1 MKQVT
6 VTLTLPD
13 GKRKYYRG
21 ATRREAEAKRLA
33 DQILIAQGVVI
44 DDNSRVSDVA
54 ELWYRLNVGDRD
66 LHTKSKE
73 AVRGTLDRYILPA
86 IGDLR
91 VKDVKPVAIREL
103 MNGLSDMSR
112 STQSKVLSALK
123 GIFSC
128 AVENGMIIRS
138 PVSSDIKAEGKA
150 PDEVEALTD
159 DQCSRLLDAVRGTR
173 AALFVHVLL
182 YGGLRKGEA
191 LGLMWSD
198 VDLASGILRIRRSIV
213 YPAGN
218 KAGEINTDLKT
229 KTAQRDVPI
238 CPELHAALAAADH
251 KGLYVFSMPDGRYL
265 SESSFNS
272 LWGIVDRRTADPDVR
287 DIYHQRTLDF
297 TVHPHQLRHT
307 CITRWVE
314 RGLSVEEVQYIAG
327 HADPQ
332 TTLKYYTHY
341 RKQQRLSETAQK
353 MGAAEI
359 S

>member
-21 ATRREAEAKRLA
+21 ATRRDAEAKRLA
-33 DQILIAQGVVI
+33 DQILIAQGVVVN
-44 DDNSRVSDVA
+44 DSSRVSDVA
-54 ELWYRLNVGDRD
+54 ELWYRINVDDRD
-66 LHTKSKE
+66 LHIKSKE
-73 AVRGTLDRYILPA
+73 AVRGTLDRYILPT
-86 IGDLR
+86 IGDLK
-91 VKDVKPVAIREL
+91 VKEVKPVAIRDL

-112 STQSKVLSALK
+112 STQSKVLNALK

-128 AVENGMIIRS
+128 AVENGMIVRS

-150 PDEVEALTD
+150 PDEVDPLTD

-173 AALFVHVLL
+173 AYLFVCVLL

-198 VDLASGILRIRRSIV
+198 VDLASNILRVRRSIV
-213 YPAGN
+213 YPKGN
-218 KAGEINTDLKT
+218 KTGEINVDLKT
-229 KTAQRDVPI
+229 KNAQRDVPI
-238 CPELHAALAAADH
+238 CPELHAALISADH

-272 LWGIVDRRTADPDVR
+272 MWGIVQRRAADPKVK

-307 CITRWVE
+307 CITKWVE
-314 RGLSVEEVQYIAG
+314 LGLGVEEVQYIAG

-341 RKQQRLSETAQK
+341 RKQQRQAETAAK
-353 MGAAEI
+353 LSASG